1 MGELAEERVGELTG
15 KVAVVTGS
23 TRGIG
28 RAIAERFASEGAC
41 VVVHGRSPEACAE
54 VAAAVPGAIGFPCD
68 IAMPGAADELV
79 AAAVDSFGR
88 LDILVNNAGVA
99 IDNFITGVTDER
111 WDAAIAV
118 NLTGPFAALRAATR
132 VMKAGTGGV
141 VLNVISWAGER
152 GNVGQIAYSA
162 SKGGLLSVTLSAA
175 KELGKFGIRVNALSP
190 AVATDMTAVMDER
203 LQKLSK
209 SRKPLKIDGALADVA
224 EGALF
229 LCSDRSRFITGETLH
244 VDGGLHL
251 S

>member
-1 MGELAEERVGELTG
+1 MKTG
-15 KVAVVTGS
+15 G
-23 TRGIG
+23 
-28 RAIAERFASEGAC
+28 
-41 VVVHGRSPEACAE
+41 
-54 VAAAVPGAIGFPCD
+54 
-68 IAMPGAADELV
+68 
-79 AAAVDSFGR
+79 
-88 LDILVNNAGVA
+88 
-99 IDNFITGVTDER
+99 
-111 WDAAIAV
+111 
-118 NLTGPFAALRAATR
+118 
-132 VMKAGTGGV
+132 GGV
-141 VLNVISWAGER
+141 VLNLISWAGER

-209 SRKPLKIDGALADVA
+209 SRKPLKIDGAAADVA